1 MHLWATDG
9 GALLSED
16 IIIRKIPLPLRVRA
30 FTIPD
35 ADGDYNI
42 YINSNL
48 SEEQQK
54 KSLAHEKSHI
64 ENEDFMKSKS
74 ASEIEELARKRLISK

>member
-1 MHLWATDG
+1 MT
-9 GALLSED
+9 ED

-35 ADGDYNI
+35 SDGDYNI

-48 SEEQQK
+48 SDEQQK

-64 ENEDFMKSKS
+64 ENEDFLKSSS
-74 ASEIEELARKRLISK
+74 AGEIEELAKDRLISK